1 MKKKPHLSLRPWLR
15 DFHARAAYL
24 TAVGFRQ
31 TPTNTREFLARLT
44 ARYVTK
50 IPEIADVRDDL
61 APTGDFSVPLRIYHP
76 DPGEELPVLLFFHG
90 GGHMCGSVTVYDPI
104 CRKLAAA
111 ARHVVVAADY
121 RLAPENPYPAGVD
134 DALGVVH
141 TVPGLLAERGI
152 RFRNEVSIAGD
163 SAGGALCAAVSRL
176 MQFEPGRRIK
186 RQALIYPS
194 LDYTLSLPSV
204 EENADGYMLQTAKVV
219 WYLDN
224 YFPRGVNRK
233 AVSPLFGEFT
243 DKLPETL
250 VVTAEFCPLRDE
262 GVAYCRKVQEAGV
275 KARQLHLGDMI
286 HAYLNLEDLVPDA
299 CAETYE
305 AVAAFLNGKDF

>member
-1 MKKKPHLSLRPWLR
+1 MKKKLHPALRPWLR
-15 DFHARAAYL
+15 DFNARAAYL
-24 TAVGFRQ
+24 AAMGFRQ

-50 IPEIADVRDDL
+50 IPEIAEVRDDL
-61 APTGDFSVPLRIYHP
+61 APTGAFSVPLRIYHP
-76 DPGEELPVLLFFHG
+76 DPAEELPVLVFFHG

-111 ARHVVVAADY
+111 AQHIVVSADY

-134 DALGVVH
+134 DALGVVR
-141 TVPGLLAERGI
+141 TVTDLLAERRV
-152 RFRNEVSIAGD
+152 RFRNELSIAGD
-163 SAGGALCAAVSRL
+163 SAGGALCASVGRL
-176 MQFEPGRRIK
+176 MQFETGRRIK
-186 RQALIYPS
+186 RQVLIYPS

-219 WYLDN
+219 WYMDN
-224 YFPRGVNRK
+224 YFPRGVNRRD
-233 AVSPLFGEFT
+233 VSPLFGEFT

-250 VVTAEFCPLRDE
+250 VVTAGFCPLRDE
-262 GVAYCRKVQEAGV
+262 GAAYCRKVQEVGV
-275 KARQLHLGDMI
+275 KARQLHFDNMI
-286 HAYLNLEDLVPDA
+286 HAYLCMEDLVSDT

-305 AVAAFLNGKDF
+305 AVGAFLNGKEF